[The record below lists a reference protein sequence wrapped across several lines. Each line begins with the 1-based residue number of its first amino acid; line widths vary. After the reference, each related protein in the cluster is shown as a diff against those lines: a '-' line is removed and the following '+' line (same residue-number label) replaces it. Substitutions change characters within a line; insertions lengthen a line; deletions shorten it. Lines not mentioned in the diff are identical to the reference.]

1 MSRFSRKFNHLF
13 FGSAGIFAG
22 SGRRNL
28 RQAPPAVH
36 AMLLALWLLGAALS
50 AAPCTAAACGLLP
63 QSEGIVRLATAF
75 AAAPHLRSHSRRSC
89 EPVMMAKKG
98 KSAKGKPPPVSKGF
112 GAAKDPPLIEMGRR
126 LAKNMGKGGSSSLN
140 PKVCNDEWLQ
150 QWFGVLFCTAAVSP
164 ARVPSCFHFPTPLS
178 PCVRSPSSAMLP
190 LLLLPC
196 HRAMIPRAPLKYSC
210 CSAELV

>member
-1 MSRFSRKFNHLF
+1 
-13 FGSAGIFAG
+13 
-22 SGRRNL
+22 
-28 RQAPPAVH
+28 
-36 AMLLALWLLGAALS
+36 MLLALWLMGTALS
-50 AAPCTAAACGLLP
+50 AAPSTAYASLP
-63 QSEGIVRLATAF
+63 RSEGIVRLATAF

-89 EPVMMAKKG
+89 GPVMMAKKG

-112 GAAKDPPLIEMGRR
+112 GAVKDPPLIEMGKR
-126 LAKNMGKGGSSSLN
+126 LAKNMGKDGSSSLN

-150 QWFGVLFCTAAVSP
+150 QWFGVLFCTAAVAP

-178 PCVRSPSSAMLP
+178 PYVRSPSSAMLP

-196 HRAMIPRAPLKYSC
+196 YRAMIPRAPLKYNC